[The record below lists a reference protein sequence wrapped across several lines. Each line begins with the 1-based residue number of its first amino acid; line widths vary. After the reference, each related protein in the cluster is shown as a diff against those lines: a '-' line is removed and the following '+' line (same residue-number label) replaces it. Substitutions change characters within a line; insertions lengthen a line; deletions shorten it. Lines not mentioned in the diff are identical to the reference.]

1 MSSQNPRHAPNA
13 SAQVPQASLPESFGP
28 SRRWRCPPIP
38 TNPPLLRRILTAFIA
53 NEVRKVGVERV
64 VVGLS
69 GGVDSALSCMLA
81 AEALGPNNVLAI
93 KMPYRTSS
101 PESRAHADLVI
112 AKAGVASLEI
122 EITPQIDA
130 YFARF
135 PDADRV
141 RQGNKMARERMSIL
155 YDHSAR
161 WQALVL
167 GTSNKTELLLG
178 YGTLHGDMASA
189 VNPLGDLYK
198 TQVWALAAHVGVP
211 PEIVHKQPTADLW
224 AGQTDEAELGFG
236 YREVDQLLYC
246 MVDLRYSRAELLAAG
261 FPEAFVRRV
270 SEMVRNSQFKRRLPI
285 IAKVSQRTI
294 DRDFRYA
301 RDWGR

>member
-1 MSSQNPRHAPNA
+1 
-13 SAQVPQASLPESFGP
+13 VSLPVL
-28 SRRWRCPPIP
+28 P
-38 TNPPLLRRILTAFIA
+38 TNPPLLRKILTRFIA

-69 GGVDSALSCMLA
+69 GGVDSAVSAVLA
-81 AEALGPNNVLAI
+81 AQALGPKNVLAI
-93 KMPYRTSS
+93 KMPYRASS
-101 PESRAHADLVI
+101 AESLTHADLLIKRSGIDSMTV
-112 AKAGVASLEI
+112 
-122 EITPQIDA
+122 EITDQVDA

-135 PDADRV
+135 PDASNMR
-141 RQGNKMARERMSIL
+141 RGNKMARERMTVL

-161 WQALVL
+161 WSGLVL

-189 VNPLGDLYK
+189 INPIGDLFK
-198 TQVWALAAHVGVP
+198 TQVWALAAEIDVP
-211 PEIVHKQPTADLW
+211 VEIVHKQPSADLW
-224 AGQTDEAELGFG
+224 AGQTDEQELGFS
-236 YREVDQLLYC
+236 YRDVDQLLYM

-261 FPEAFVRRV
+261 FAETFVQRV
-270 SEMVRNSQFKRRLPI
+270 SDLVRNSQFKRRLPI
-285 IAKVSQRTI
+285 IAKISKRTI

>member
-1 MSSQNPRHAPNA
+1 MPSQNPTPSPDA
-13 SAQVPQASLPESFGP
+13 SAQVPQPSSPESFGP